1 MILRYML
8 SPDIFDVFRS
18 TPPGKNGKM
27 QITGALQIQAQQGEV
42 IGYRFKGRRFDCG
55 SVDGFIEATNYTYKA
70 QSE

>member
-27 QITGALQIQAQQGEV
+27 QITGALQIQAQQGKV
-42 IGYRFKGRRFDCG
+42 IGYRFKGHRFDFG
-55 SVDGFIEATNYTYKA
+55 SVDCFIDAMNNT
-70 QSE
+70 